1 MEKRYAEARVNMNRE
16 WMNSLPRRVA
26 WNDIPQFERL
36 DDRVAAV
43 NIAAGAIVDVTR
55 GYVALT
61 TDDAPTEEELLAW
74 AWLIRP
80 DLEEQVMLLANGDLR
95 EAIESYH
102 EP

>member
-1 MEKRYAEARVNMNRE
+1 MNMERID
-16 WMNSLPRRVA
+16 SLPRRVA
-26 WNDIPQFERL
+26 WNEIPQFDRL
-36 DDRVAAV
+36 DDRIAAV

-61 TDDAPTEEELLAW
+61 TADVPTEEELLAW

-80 DLEEQVMLLANGDLR
+80 DLEDQIMPLASGHLR